1 MNIINISD
9 ADYNKTLEQ
18 LNNVI
23 AENNLNINIQELLK
37 SLNFKNIFFI
47 SQDIAIAFDI
57 KYGTVFVAS
66 YENDEVLKMLDE
78 KLKEYNYDLDQIKY
92 DHDEVI
98 FFNNQ

>member
-78 KLKEYNYDLDQIKY
+78 KLKEYNYDLGQIKY

-98 FFNNQ
+98 FFNN